1 MEVKISKSDIVWSYL
16 AQFFNIASGFVTLPL
31 ILSMLTTEEI
41 AMNYLMMTVGT
52 LVALIDFGFNP
63 QFGRNITYVF
73 SGAQRLTKEGLEGV
87 QTGNVN
93 YHLLKVLIAVAKTT
107 YRLMSLIVLVIM
119 LTLGTWYIYIVTDG
133 FSNVDNS
140 FIIWILYSISTFF
153 NIYFYYY
160 SSLLTG
166 SGQIKESKQALLASR
181 IGYIILAYAML
192 LMGLGLMGVVLAN
205 LISPFLG
212 RALSHY
218 FFYTRD
224 LSDILAR
231 ESITKDEKKEL
242 FDVIWYNAKK
252 LGINFI
258 GAYAITKFTMFIA
271 GLYLSMDDIAS
282 YGLMTQIVSIL
293 TGVANVFFS
302 TFIPSIN
309 NYKVMGE
316 NDNLIRNFARSQL
329 VFVLVYIIGA
339 IVVVTLG
346 PWILDIIK
354 SNAELPSSS
363 ILILYLLITLLEN
376 NHSNFATVIT
386 AGNKVPF
393 VAAAL
398 ISGGLICVFDF
409 LVLQFTALGMLGIV
423 IVPGIIQL
431 SYNNWYWPRYVLKE
445 YSVSIFKFIR
455 LGVKELLT
463 QLMGLINILSARI
476 SRCIQ

>member
-1 MEVKISKSDIVWSYL
+1 MEVKISKSDVVWSYL
-16 AQFFNIASGFVTLPL
+16 AQFFNIASGFITLPL
-31 ILSMLTTEEI
+31 ILTMLTTEEI
-41 AMNYLMMTVGT
+41 AMNYLMLTVGT

-63 QFGRNITYVF
+63 QFGRNVTYVF
-73 SGAQRLTKEGLEGV
+73 SGAQNLTKNGLDGV
-87 QTGNVN
+87 QTGQIN
-93 YHLLKVLIAVAKTT
+93 YHLLKGLIAVAKTT
-107 YRLMSLIVLVIM
+107 YKLMSLIVLVIM
-119 LTLGTWYIYIVTDG
+119 LTFGTWYIYSVTDG
-133 FSNVDNS
+133 FTNVSNS
-140 FIIWILYSISTFF
+140 FLIWLVYSVSTFF

-181 IGYIILAYAML
+181 VGYIVLAYIML
-192 LMGLGLMGVVLAN
+192 LMGWGLMGVVLAN

-218 FFYTRD
+218 FFYTRE
-224 LSDILAR
+224 LSNNLAR
-231 ESITKDEKKEL
+231 EILTKEEKKEL

-252 LGINFI
+252 LGVNFI
-258 GAYAITKFTMFIA
+258 GAYAITKFAMFIA

-282 YGLMTQIVSIL
+282 YGLMSQIVSIL

-316 NDNLIRNFARSQL
+316 NENLIRNFARSQL
-329 VFVLVYIIGA
+329 VFILVYIICA
-339 IVVVTLG
+339 IVIVTLG

-354 SNAELPSSS
+354 SNAELPASYIM
-363 ILILYLLITLLEN
+363 ILFLLITLLEN
-376 NHSNFATVIT
+376 NHANFATVIT

-409 LVLQFTALGMLGIV
+409 LVLQFTALGMLGII
-423 IVPGIIQL
+423 IVPGIVQL

-445 YSVSIFKFIR
+445 YNVSIFKFIR
-455 LGVKELLT
+455 LGVKELIT
-463 QLMGLINILSARI
+463 QIMGFINTLSSRI
-476 SRCIQ
+476 SRCKQ